1 MAITIKVKTK
11 RKFALLDDVEYI
23 NNGEKTQTYIVSTM
37 SHKIEPMYL
46 IAGFGKPI
54 HEQFL
59 KSIKHKTTTP

>member
-1 MAITIKVKTK
+1 MVVELKVKTK

-23 NNGEKTQTYIVSTM
+23 NNCEKTQTFIVSTM

-46 IAGFGKPI
+46 VAGYGKPI

-59 KSIKHKTTTP
+59 KPIKHKTTTP